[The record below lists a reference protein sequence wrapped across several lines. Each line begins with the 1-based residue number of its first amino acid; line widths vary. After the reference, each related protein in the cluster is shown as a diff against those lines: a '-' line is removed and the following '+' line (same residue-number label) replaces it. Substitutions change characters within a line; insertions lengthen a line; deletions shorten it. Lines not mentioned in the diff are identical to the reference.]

1 MKIVLFSL
9 LCLFL
14 IGMTSY
20 SYAQNTPD
28 EKNIELPEVLLQI
41 VLRDSN
47 GSLVAYIETEHFYS
61 FNHLELNIFLD
72 NQNQTRKEFFIKD
85 DKKYE
90 SQKWETKHDEFSIQH
105 AYSTTQLRDVYQ
117 NEFVLVAQMLY
128 DSYQTQPGD
137 TARFF
142 WTVVRPVS

>member
-28 EKNIELPEVLLQI
+28 DENTELPEVLLQI

-90 SQKWETKHDEFSIQH
+90 SQKWETKHDEFSVQRTFS
-105 AYSTTQLRDVYQ
+105 STILKDVYQ

>member
-28 EKNIELPEVLLQI
+28 DENTELPEVLLQI

-90 SQKWETKHDEFSIQH
+90 SQKWETKHDEFSVQRTFS
-105 AYSTTQLRDVYQ
+105 STILKDVYQ
-117 NEFVLVAQMLY
+117 NEFVLVAQMLH

>member
-28 EKNIELPEVLLQI
+28 DENTELPEVLLQI
-41 VLRDSN
+41 LLRDSN
-47 GSLVAYIETEHFYS
+47 GSLVAYIETVRFLLI
-61 FNHLELNIFLD
+61 NPLELNIFLD

-90 SQKWETKHDEFSIQH
+90 SQKWETKHDEFSVQRTFS
-105 AYSTTQLRDVYQ
+105 STILKDVYQ

>member
-28 EKNIELPEVLLQI
+28 DENTELPEVLLQI
-41 VLRDSN
+41 LLRDSN
-47 GSLVAYIETEHFYS
+47 GSLVAYIETVRFLLI
-61 FNHLELNIFLD
+61 NPLELNIFLD

-117 NEFVLVAQMLY
+117 NEFVPLLLFLH
-128 DSYQTQPGD
+128 DSFPVQPGD

-142 WTVVRPVS
+142 WTVVRPAS

>member
-1 MKIVLFSL
+1 MKIFLFSL
-9 LCLFL
+9 LCLIL
-14 IGMTSY
+14 IGMISY
-20 SYAQNTPD
+20 SYSQNTPD

-47 GSLVAYIETEHFYS
+47 GSLVAYIETDQFIMIS
-61 FNHLELNIFLD
+61 PLELNRFLD
-72 NQNQTRKEFFIKD
+72 NQNQTHKEFFIKD

-90 SQKWETKHDEFSIQH
+90 SQKWETKHDEFSVQRTFS
-105 AYSTTQLRDVYQ
+105 STILKDVYQ

>member
-28 EKNIELPEVLLQI
+28 DENTELPEVLLQI
-41 VLRDSN
+41 VLRDSS
-47 GSLVAYIETEHFYS
+47 GGLVAYIETDQFIS
-61 FNHLELNIFLD
+61 ISPLELNRFLD
-72 NQNQTRKEFFIKD
+72 NQTQTRKEFFIKD

-90 SQKWETKHDEFSIQH
+90 SQKWETKHDEFSVQH
-105 AYSTTQLRDVYQ
+105 TFSTSILKDVYQ

-128 DSYQTQPGD
+128 DSYLTQPGD

>member
-28 EKNIELPEVLLQI
+28 DENTELPEVLLQI
-41 VLRDSN
+41 LLRDSN
-47 GSLVAYIETEHFYS
+47 GSLVAYIETERFLLV
-61 FNHLELNIFLD
+61 NPLELNIFLD

-90 SQKWETKHDEFSIQH
+90 SQKWETKHDEFSVQRTFS
-105 AYSTTQLRDVYQ
+105 STILKDVYQ